1 MVDNSRD
8 RAPLIE
14 NELLK
19 KLLALP
25 RADQPD
31 KELSSAVRLL
41 VEVMGATTGHLELV
55 AGDPPVPQFM
65 RGHDATGSDPAETIC
80 RGVIAHALAE
90 KAVIQS
96 PSARADARFR
106 DLGSVRRNEIEAIV
120 CAPIEVGDLVG
131 AVCVQRRSRA
141 GGFSECEIHVVEYFA
156 QQLALVARRLVPADP
171 PLPVALREEMRRL
184 QESLVR
190 DALARTKG
198 NVAQAARELQVARS
212 FVYSVVPN
220 VERPPRAR
228 RALERASGIVRSADA
243 RSERRTISDSA
254 SSDPAT
260 LALARSV

>member
-25 RADQPD
+25 RADQPGT
-31 KELSSAVRLL
+31 ELLSAIRLL
-41 VEVMGATTGHLELV
+41 VEVVGATTGYLELV
-55 AGDPPVPQFM
+55 AGDPPAPQFA
-65 RGHDATGSDPAETIC
+65 RGHDVTGNHPVETIC

-90 KAVIQS
+90 KALVES
-96 PSARADARFR
+96 PSARGDARFR

-131 AVCVQRRSRA
+131 AVCVQRRSRP
-141 GGFSECEIHVVEYFA
+141 GGFSKCETHVVEYFA

-171 PLPVALREEMRRL
+171 PVPVALREEIRRL

-220 VERPPRAR
+220 VERPPRVR
-228 RALERASGIVRSADA
+228 RA
-243 RSERRTISDSA
+243 
-254 SSDPAT
+254 
-260 LALARSV
+260 